1 MKHKKRPAS
10 IKCPYCGRLY
20 VCSNYPECNSYVGV
34 HSGTMSPKGSL
45 ANGDLRNKRI
55 RTHQIF
61 DKIWKSNIM
70 SRRNA
75 YCWMRDRFGLS
86 SEQAHIGCFSDY
98 MCDAL
103 MAECRAVL
111 ENNQIAC

>member
-10 IKCPYCGRLY
+10 IKCPYCDRPAILRPASYIYKDKAREDYLY

-61 DKIWKSNIM
+61 DEM
-70 SRRNA
+70 PTA
-75 YCWMRDRFGLS
+75 G
-86 SEQAHIGCFSDY
+86 
-98 MCDAL
+98 
-103 MAECRAVL
+103 
-111 ENNQIAC
+111 